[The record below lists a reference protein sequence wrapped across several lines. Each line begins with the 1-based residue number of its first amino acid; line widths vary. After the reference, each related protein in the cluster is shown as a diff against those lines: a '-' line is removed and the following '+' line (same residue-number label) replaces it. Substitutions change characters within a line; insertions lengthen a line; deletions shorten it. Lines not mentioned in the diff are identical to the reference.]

1 MDKFYFCFTP
11 LSLMSTAHCLEE
23 LSKIYLSHDI
33 LKSPFVV
40 DAFAAVV
47 VATVAF
53 DAAVA
58 VVIDV

>member
-1 MDKFYFCFTP
+1 
-11 LSLMSTAHCLEE
+11 MSTAHCLEE

-47 VATVAF
+47 IATVAF